1 MGHRVGIVV
10 NHGAPSGFF
19 PSESASTI
27 LYRSFPH
34 NFRTVPL
41 ETGSGPN
48 ACFLSSGRPP
58 RHTAPSGA
66 KYAGWF
72 SRCVMSFRP
81 SRETAVFCYA
91 KVRRKLCQ
99 AECGLS
105 QLTRVKVS
113 STFSK
118 VVGFLGATPL
128 SRRRPKH
135 RPQKRAPGK
144 NFLKPGGES
153 AIMDASYIL
162 NATKEN
168 RAR

>member
-81 SRETAVFCYA
+81 SRETGVFCCA

-99 AECGLS
+99 AGCKCSQLARGLS
-105 QLTRVKVS
+105 RLVS
-113 STFSK
+113 SADS
-118 VVGFLGATPL
+118 VGSERSPPGSFPGSVGDGKSPLAIVAPFTP
-128 SRRRPKH
+128 P
-135 RPQKRAPGK
+135 
-144 NFLKPGGES
+144 NFLKRS
-153 AIMDASYIL
+153 LRRYL
-162 NATKEN
+162 
-168 RAR
+168 R